1 MDESS
6 GWILAAGRWGAA
18 FRWTALNGVANC
30 ACNIVAA
37 ATPLVH
43 YGM

>member
-1 MDESS
+1 MDTR
-6 GWILAAGRWGAA
+6 GGALGSRV
-18 FRWTALNGVANC
+18 RWTALNGVANC